1 MLCQNCQERPAN
13 VHFTQIINNTKAEMY
28 LCEQCANEK
37 GQFGFGPSLN
47 INDFLSGFIGF
58 GSGSQHTEA
67 EPRETH
73 CDICGMSY
81 EDFRKTGKLGC
92 SNCYRIYGEKLNPI
106 LKRLHGN
113 MVHTGKVPA
122 KVSEKLNV
130 SKEIDKLRE
139 LLAKAVQSEE
149 YEKAAEFRDKIKQ
162 MEGEH

>member
-37 GQFGFGPSLN
+37 GQFGFDPILN
-47 INDFLSGFIGF
+47 INEFLSGFIGF
-58 GSGSQHTEA
+58 GSGNQHVGP
-67 EPRETH
+67 EPRKIY

-81 EDFRKTGKLGC
+81 EDFMKTGKLGC

-113 MVHTGKVPA
+113 MSHTGKVPA
-122 KVSEKLNV
+122 KVSEFLNV
-130 SKEIDKLRE
+130 SKEIDKLKE

-149 YEKAAEFRDKIKQ
+149 YEKAAEYRDKIKQ
-162 MEGEH
+162 MEGQH